1 MMIHTTSIGISRSQW
16 AMTETFNYNFQC
28 KIIQSN
34 QFILQFVKS
43 VMEVS
48 SWKQSVHLQPSD
60 EEDKEI
66 PGADCLVFAASNGIQ
81 NY

>member
-1 MMIHTTSIGISRSQW
+1 
-16 AMTETFNYNFQC
+16 
-28 KIIQSN
+28 
-34 QFILQFVKS
+34 
-43 VMEVS
+43 MEVS